1 MPHATHVSLVPLA
14 VGLLAVI
21 AFVSL
26 VFRKS
31 KPPPEKRSNGL
42 SSLGWA
48 LLFLSSGRMPPP
60 PPESQIE
67 QDLKERDNSR
77 QSADGDPDR

>member
-1 MPHATHVSLVPLA
+1 MPHSTHVSLVPLI
-14 VGLLAVI
+14 VGLLVVI

-31 KPPPEKRSNGL
+31 KPRHARRSKGL
-42 SSLGWA
+42 SSFGWA

-77 QSADGDPDR
+77 QSAGGHDR